1 MTITNQDIDDAI
13 RTSNTGT
20 AADSPIRA
28 LTNALLKALN
38 LELQNTQ
45 QDLIN
50 KVDMSVFN
58 ALAQVA
64 RSGSFTDLSDAPQI
78 YGAKGQN
85 TDGFMTQKAVTDAL
99 AAKADLEGGKVKLEQ
114 LPSGIVSGVIFK
126 GLWNADT
133 NKDNTGNPLP
143 STPVSDGDYYIVS
156 VAGTQFGFTFAAGDW
171 LIADNGAWA
180 QLEPDN
186 LVASVNGQTGAVTI
200 DVGVTSIGVNVP
212 TGLQVSGAPITSA
225 GVIDISLASGYVIP
239 TVEQLQNLV
248 GIEEPA
254 GWQEAGNES
263 KYLAGDGTLKDLP
276 SDTQSDWAQTNS
288 NAPDFIKNKPAL
300 FDGNYNS
307 LSSKPSIPSKTSDL
321 TNDSNFITSASL
333 QGLIP
338 KPMDW
343 GDGDKFL
350 AGDGTLKEVQ
360 DEGTTIKGTW
370 QPTVTDYPAS
380 KMQREGAV
388 FVELMDVL
396 IDEVVFTDN
405 SVSTSANG
413 DGGMAITSTPF
424 DISNSSEDRFVVYT
438 KYEGLETPDHVFYS
452 LFAGLAAIFEVNEE
466 IFPLPLSLLV
476 GYGVGV
482 GLVFEGDEE
491 SQLLYSDWDVHNDST
506 AQVIDFNREVVEFW
520 VSRNGGTKELE
531 WTFAELEQM
540 IHDEFGAVMAIDKN
554 LVTHAILNTYFPIRV
569 DEDNWRSAKS
579 GKMSAAKTFEVSP
592 SAIDVFEN
600 TQVVDLTP
608 PENSANNA
616 FILDVANPVLIP
628 ELGKELESGDIVFFD
643 GDSVPFR
650 HIPMGIESGDTVE
663 TLIWMGI

>member
-20 AADSPIRA
+20 PADSPIRA

-58 ALAQVA
+58 ALAEVA
-64 RSGSFTDLSDAPQI
+64 RSGSFTDLSDAPQS
-78 YGAKGQN
+78 YGVKGQN

-99 AAKADLEGGKVKLEQ
+99 AGKADLVGGKVKLDQ

-133 NKDNTGNPLP
+133 NRDNTNSPLP

-156 VAGTQFGFTFAAGDW
+156 VAGAQFGFTFAAGDW

-180 QLEPDN
+180 QLEPDD
-186 LVASVNGQTGAVTI
+186 LVASVNGQTGTVTI

-212 TGLQVSGAPITSA
+212 TGLQVSGTPITSA
-225 GVIDISLASGYVIP
+225 GVIDITLASGYVIP
-239 TVEQLQNLV
+239 TVEQLQNLG
-248 GIEEPA
+248 GIDAPV

-263 KYLAGDGTLKDLP
+263 KYLAGDGALKDLP
-276 SDTQSDWAQTNS
+276 SDTQSDWSQTNS

-300 FDGNYNS
+300 FDGNYDS
-307 LSSKPSIPSKTSDL
+307 LSNKPSIPSKTSNL

-333 QGLIP
+333 QGLVP
-338 KPMDW
+338 KPVDW

-350 AGDGTLKEVQ
+350 AGDGTLKEVG
-360 DEGTTIKGTW
+360 GTTIKGVW
-370 QPTVTDYPAS
+370 QPTVTGTPALA

-388 FVELMDVL
+388 YYEMSDNL

-405 SVSTSANG
+405 SISTSASG
-413 DGGMAITSTPF
+413 EGGLAITSTPF
-424 DISNSSEDRFVVYT
+424 DISNSSEDRFVICT
-438 KYEGLETPDHVFYS
+438 KYEGSETPNVIYYGS
-452 LFAGLAAIFEVNEE
+452 VAGLGTVINVDDTAVPLALSSTLRYIHDDGLAIEDEYEVVN
-466 IFPLPLSLLV
+466 V
-476 GYGVGV
+476 
-482 GLVFEGDEE
+482 
-491 SQLLYSDWDVHNDST
+491 LYADWDVHTDSV
-506 AQVIDFNREVVEFW
+506 AQVIDFDKGVVELW
-520 VSRNGGTKELE
+520 TSRNGGTKELE
-531 WTFAELEQM
+531 WSFAELEQR
-540 IHDEFGAVMAIDKN
+540 IHDALGASITIDKN
-554 LVTHAILNTYFPIRV
+554 LVTHAILNTYFPIQV
-569 DEDNWRSAKS
+569 DEDNWRLAKS

-592 SAIDVFEN
+592 SAIDVFVN
-600 TQVVDLTP
+600 TQIIDLTP
-608 PENSANNA
+608 PENAANNA
-616 FILDVANPVLIP
+616 FILDVEEPVYIP
-628 ELGKELESGDIVFFD
+628 ELDKELESGDIVFFD

-650 HIPMGIESGDTVE
+650 YIPMGIESGDTVE